1 MALRLTTTP
10 IQAHTKGEVKR
21 LRRDGY
27 VPISIQHRGQEPL
40 HLQTE
45 SKPLDEFIRQH
56 GESALLEMV
65 LPNKKRQTTIVKQ
78 VQRDP
83 LSHRLL
89 QVTFQSVSRDEPI
102 KVHIPIL
109 FHGEP
114 EAVRQH
120 TGVVLHQL
128 EQVEVR
134 CLPQNLPDHLTV
146 DISHL
151 SIGESIHA
159 SDLPQSD
166 KHEILTAPD
175 TVLASLTSVA
185 VATTEAEE
193 TVAETGEVQA
203 TSPAEETQQES

>member
-1 MALRLTTTP
+1 MALRLTTSS
-10 IQAHTKGEVKR
+10 IQARTKGELKR

-56 GESALLEMV
+56 GESALLDMV
-65 LPNKKRQTTIVKQ
+65 LPDRKRQTAIVKQ

-102 KVHIPIL
+102 KVHVPIL

-114 EAVRQH
+114 EAVHLH
-120 TGVVLHQL
+120 TGVLLHQL

-134 CLPQNLPDHLTV
+134 CLPRNLPDYLTV
-146 DISHL
+146 DVSHL
-151 SIGESIHA
+151 SIGESAHV

-166 KHEILTAPD
+166 KYEILTGPD

-185 VATTEAEE
+185 VAAPEVEEAAEA
-193 TVAETGEVQA
+193 TVAEQA
-203 TSPAEETQQES
+203 TSPAEETETT

>member
-1 MALRLTTTP
+1 MALRLTTSS
-10 IQAHTKGEVKR
+10 IQARTKGELKR

-56 GESALLEMV
+56 GESALLDMV
-65 LPNKKRQTTIVKQ
+65 LPDRKRQTAIVKQ

-89 QVTFQSVSRDEPI
+89 QVTLQSVSRDEPI
-102 KVHIPIL
+102 KVHVPIL

-114 EAVRQH
+114 EAVHLH
-120 TGVVLHQL
+120 TGVLLHQL

-134 CLPQNLPDHLTV
+134 CLPRNLPDHLTV
-146 DISHL
+146 DVSHL
-151 SIGESIHA
+151 SVGESAHV

-166 KHEILTAPD
+166 KYEILTAPD

-185 VATTEAEE
+185 VATPEVEEAAET
-193 TVAETGEVQA
+193 TVAEQT
-203 TSPAEETQQES
+203 TSPAEETETT

>member
-1 MALRLTTTP
+1 MALQLKTAA
-10 IQAHTKGEVKR
+10 IQARTKGEIKR

-27 VPISIQHRGQEPL
+27 VPISIQHRGQQPL

-45 SKPLDEFIRQH
+45 SKPLEEFIRQH

-65 LPNKKRQTTIVKQ
+65 LPDRKRQTAIVKQ

-83 LSHRLL
+83 LSYRLL

-102 KVHIPIL
+102 KVHVPIL

-114 EAVRQH
+114 EAVHLH
-120 TGVVLHQL
+120 TGVVVHQT

-134 CLPQNLPDHLTV
+134 CLPQNLPDHLMV

-151 SIGESIHA
+151 SVGESVHA

-166 KHEILTAPD
+166 RYEILVAPD
-175 TVLASLTSVA
+175 AVLASLTAVA

-193 TVAETGEVQA
+193 AVEETGETQA
-203 TSPAEETQQES
+203 TSPAEETAQE